1 MQNIA
6 RALSVIPL
14 LALAG
19 CGGTMQNA
27 RVVETPIISA
37 PVQQPVTQTLPT
49 TSPAQATA
57 NAAATSTFGLLESME
72 PSVVASLSEADKA
85 SATNAAFFALQF
97 GRPGAPRAWQGSS
110 GTTGQVTVGPYV
122 RVNNLD
128 CREFTHS
135 VTVNGQVQ
143 ARKGMACREQTGN
156 WTVVESSSVA

>member
-14 LALAG
+14 LVLAG
-19 CGGTMQNA
+19 CTGMATRPQ
-27 RVVETPIISA
+27 VSQA
-37 PVQQPVTQTLPT
+37 PVVAPTQPAVTQSLPT
-49 TSPAQATA
+49 TSPAQNTA
-57 NAAATSTFGLLESME
+57 NAAATSTFGLLESIE
-72 PSVVASLSEADKA
+72 PTVVASLSESDKA
-85 SATNAAFFALQF
+85 NATNAAFYALQF
-97 GRPGAPRAWQGSS
+97 GRPGAPRPWQGSG
-110 GTTGQVTVGPYV
+110 GTKGQVTVGPYV

-135 VTVNGQVQ
+135 VTVNGQVR